1 MTIALEALRCA
12 FTVCKP
18 KVAEWTDRPFH
29 FLSRTDRELSLV
41 CPTEDAPE
49 ACDAREDGWRGM
61 RVKGSMEFSLVGVLS
76 RLSGALA
83 AAGIPVFAVSTFD
96 TDYLFVKAA
105 DFDPA
110 LDALRAAGCAAEVN
124 A

>member
-1 MTIALEALRCA
+1 MTIAIEALRGA

-18 KVAEWTDRPFH
+18 KVANWTDRPFH
-29 FLSRTDRELSLV
+29 FLSRTDHELSLV

-61 RVKGSMEFSLVGVLS
+61 RVKGAMDFSLIGVLS

-83 AAGIPVFAVSTFD
+83 VAGIPVFAISTYD

-105 DFDPA
+105 DFYRA
-110 LDALRAAGCAAEVN
+110 VDALRAAGCAVEVD